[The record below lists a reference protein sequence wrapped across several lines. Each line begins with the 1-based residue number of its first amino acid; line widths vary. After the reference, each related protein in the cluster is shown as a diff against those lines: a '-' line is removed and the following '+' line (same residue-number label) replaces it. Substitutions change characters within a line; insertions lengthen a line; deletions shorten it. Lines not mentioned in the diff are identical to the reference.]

1 MLLTA
6 QPVSIVNTILWGNED
21 FSGLASNLRA
31 TAEYP
36 VVTHCVVKGDFPGE
50 GNIDMDPALVD
61 IAGGDYEDRLR
72 VLRAVA
78 QRQGRLGVC
87 SRLGLPQ
94 TDRVLLRHGLKK
106 PPRRSRV
113 PLRLYGSW
121 IAARASRPLHTD
133 APAGRS
139 RGGRRRATDEIAA
152 AMDVRRGAG
161 RKSACVSLRRYD
173 SMAPH

>member
-1 MLLTA
+1 MA
-6 QPVSIVNTILWGNED
+6 VAI
-21 FSGLASNLRA
+21 SGLDDTTPTAAAASSPDSSESER
-31 TAEYP
+31 T
-36 VVTHCVVKGDFPGE
+36 
-50 GNIDMDPALVD
+50 
-61 IAGGDYEDRLR
+61 IAILGGADRLR

-78 QRQGRLGVC
+78 QHQGRLGVC
-87 SRLGLPQ
+87 SRFGLPQ
-94 TDRVLLRHGLKK
+94 TDRGLLRHGLKK

-121 IAARASRPLHTD
+121 IAARASRALHTD

-152 AMDVRRGAG
+152 AGVG
-161 RKSACVSLRRYD
+161 RKSACAWLRRHD